1 MTTTTITKKNNG
13 SVDEVA
19 IKPILAQSVEVVNV
33 QGLLTQAIEK
43 NLSVETMERLLAMA
57 EKMQAIHAKKEF
69 DRAMSSFQ
77 AECPVIQKRKKVS
90 FGTTNYSYAP
100 LDDIVDQVKDILS
113 RNGFSY
119 TFDTEQSET
128 MMRVFCIA
136 KHELGHTEKS
146 KFEIQIDTAAKM
158 NKSQQYGAALTYAKR
173 YAFCNAFGIL
183 TGDEDNDAQTPS
195 HQEEVYENRPIISA
209 YERITPKQKDFAKKL
224 AAEKGID
231 NTELTVLSKKY
242 TASDLIEYL
251 LGVPVQL
258 PQQELPVIQEEDT
271 VDVSKIPY

>member
-1 MTTTTITKKNNG
+1 MEPVKTIVKKELSG
-13 SVDEVA
+13 ESSVPMV
-19 IKPILAQSVEVVNV
+19 AQSIEVVNV

-69 DRAMSSFQ
+69 DRSMSSFQ
-77 AECPVIQKRKKVS
+77 SECPVIQKRKKVA

-136 KHELGHTEKS
+136 KHELGHTERS

-183 TGDEDNDAQTPS
+183 TGDEDTDAQTPAP
-195 HQEEVYENRPIISA
+195 QEEVYENRPVITA
-209 YERITPKQKDFAKKL
+209 YHKITPKQKEFAKKL
-224 AAEKGID
+224 ATEKGID
-231 NTELTVLSKKY
+231 TAELTALAKKY
-242 TASDLIEYL
+242 SASDLIEYL
-251 LGVPVQL
+251 LGVPIQS
-258 PQQELPVIQEEDT
+258 PQQELPVIQEEET
-271 VDVSKIPY
+271 IDVSKIPF